1 MSSKLIFNLILAGL
15 ILLAF
20 HITPV
25 LAQDEFATTPVKFT
39 QKNLGGP
46 RMGITYV
53 PGNTELANK
62 LGKHGIG
69 PTISQFGWH
78 FEWQVVP
85 SIYGPSFVIELVPLL
100 GGVEYSTVIP
110 SITLAMGVRLPNG
123 FEFGMGPNVLFGGKD
138 VVHSSLVVVV
148 GKTFNYG
155 GVNLPINLA
164 YITNPA
170 GNRLAFI
177 FGYAISKS

>member
-1 MSSKLIFNLILAGL
+1 MSSRLYLNLIMAGL
-15 ILLAF
+15 ILLTI

-25 LAQDEFATTPVKFT
+25 LAQGEYANTPVRFT

-46 RMGITYV
+46 RMGITYL
-53 PGNTELANK
+53 PGNTELVQK
-62 LGKHGIG
+62 LGEHGIG
-69 PTISQFGWH
+69 STISQFGWH

-100 GGVEYSTVIP
+100 GGVEYSKVIP

-123 FEFGMGPNVLFGGKD
+123 FEFGMGPNVFFGGED
-138 VVHSSLVVVV
+138 VLHSSLVVVL

-170 GNRLAFI
+170 GNRVAFI

>member
-1 MSSKLIFNLILAGL
+1 MICKHSFNLILAGFIFL
-15 ILLAF
+15 IFQLPSLLA
-20 HITPV
+20 
-25 LAQDEFATTPVKFT
+25 QSEFETTPVKFT

-53 PGNTELANK
+53 PGNTELVQK
-62 LGKHGIG
+62 LGEHGIRS
-69 PTISQFGWH
+69 TISQFGWH

-85 SIYGPSFVIELVPLL
+85 SVYGPSFVIEFVPLL

-110 SITLAMGVRLPNG
+110 SVTLAMGVRLPNG
-123 FEFGMGPNVLFGGKD
+123 FEFGMGPNVLFGGED
-138 VVHSSLVVVV
+138 VLHSSLAVVL

-164 YITNPA
+164 YVTNPA
-170 GNRLAFI
+170 GNRIAFI